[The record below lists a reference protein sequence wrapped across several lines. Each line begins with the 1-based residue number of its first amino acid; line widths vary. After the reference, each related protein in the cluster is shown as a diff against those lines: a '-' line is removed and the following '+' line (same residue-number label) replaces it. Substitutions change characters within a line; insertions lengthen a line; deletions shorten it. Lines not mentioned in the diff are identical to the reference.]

1 MHAQL
6 RLNSISAESFFSLM
20 EVKKGSASRVGMAC
34 CMTIFM
40 KMSVHLLCKNGLL
53 TLLFISVNNLLFW
66 WKVQYSKYYYY
77 KNESIISVIIINEN

>member
-1 MHAQL
+1 VEYIRIFTPQATINAIQPEVKIVSKQRQVHAQL

-20 EVKKGSASRVGMAC
+20 EVKKGSASRVGVAW

-53 TLLFISVNNLLFW
+53 IDF
-66 WKVQYSKYYYY
+66 
-77 KNESIISVIIINEN
+77 VIHFC